1 MAKSSKTSQSLS
13 PAQQAGLLGEALV
26 AAWWQQ
32 QGWTVIAQRWHCRW
46 GELDLVVRSPPPPS
60 APQNPPRIPQPQTL
74 AFVEVKTRAKKNWDQ
89 DGLLALTP
97 KKQTKLIRTAQTFL
111 GEFPNLTDD
120 ACRFDV
126 AAVRCDRP
134 PTSSPPNSTPPDP
147 IPVNLDLSNLDRH
160 NLNVSQIQ
168 NLTIGHP
175 VTLSRHR
182 LTLQHYIP
190 NAFDLS
196 E

>member
-1 MAKSSKTSQSLS
+1 MAKSSNTSQLLS
-13 PAQQAGLLGEALV
+13 PAQQAGLLGEVLV
-26 AAWWQQ
+26 AMWWQ
-32 QGWTVIAQRWHCRW
+32 QGWTVIAQRWKCRW
-46 GELDLVVRSPPPPS
+46 GELDLVVRSPAAS
-60 APQNPPRIPQPQTL
+60 PQSPILSSNLQTL

-111 GEFPNLTDD
+111 RDFPNLTED

-126 AAVRCDRP
+126 AAVRCDHRP
-134 PTSSPPNSTPPDP
+134 IPAKPRSTPPTQ
-147 IPVNLDLSNLDRH
+147 VNLDLSNLDRY
-160 NLNVSQIQ
+160 NLNFSQIT

-175 VTLSRHR
+175 VTLNQHH
-182 LTLQHYIP
+182 LTLQHYIS

-196 E
+196 